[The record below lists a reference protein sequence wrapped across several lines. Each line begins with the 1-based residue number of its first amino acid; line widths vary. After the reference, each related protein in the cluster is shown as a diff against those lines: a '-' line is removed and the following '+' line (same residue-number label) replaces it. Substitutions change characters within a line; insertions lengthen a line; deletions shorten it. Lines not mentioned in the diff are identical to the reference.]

1 MASKPVKTDLT
12 TQNRKGAMPVWD
24 EGEMRRR
31 TRRRLWV
38 LISVLGVLWVVLLVW
53 VAIAPIEDAKAV
65 ELAAD
70 ASLTVVLAPV
80 LVAATGVERLLET
93 AFNTLES
100 VWRSVVAY
108 LGYGMRWL
116 KSAETEVAKAR
127 EWLQSMGAIYNGTL
141 AADNQQVTA
150 ILEQHRQEM
159 LKTLSEALAVAEDA
173 GLKSFLEGAHQ
184 QIEATSAESLVK
196 IVDAL
201 VLPADLPVPPNLL
214 ARINSARTTLLDNL
228 KKLRD
233 AAEAKTVLAQTMLEA
248 AQAHVKAAESKLA
261 AATDSPDYRS
271 AKGAASIVLGLM
283 LGVVVATVGQI
294 QMFALLGIGAVPAR
308 IDVLITGLI
317 IGTGSYPVHS
327 LVGILQQSKDTLDSV
342 KGYFNRSEPQQKSTI
357 TARQPASA
365 DTGGAT
371 VVATVSKQTVEES
384 PNP

>member
-1 MASKPVKTDLT
+1 
-12 TQNRKGAMPVWD
+12 
-24 EGEMRRR
+24 
-31 TRRRLWV
+31 
-38 LISVLGVLWVVLLVW
+38 
-53 VAIAPIEDAKAV
+53 
-65 ELAAD
+65 
-70 ASLTVVLAPV
+70 
-80 LVAATGVERLLET
+80 
-93 AFNTLES
+93 
-100 VWRSVVAY
+100 
-108 LGYGMRWL
+108 
-116 KSAETEVAKAR
+116 
-127 EWLQSMGAIYNGTL
+127 
-141 AADNQQVTA
+141 
-150 ILEQHRQEM
+150 
-159 LKTLSEALAVAEDA
+159 LSDALAVAEDA

-184 QIEATSAESLVK
+184 QIKATSAESLVK

-201 VLPADLPVPPNLL
+201 VLPVDLPVPPDLL
-214 ARINSARTTLLDNL
+214 ATINSVRVTLLDNL

-261 AATDSPDYRS
+261 AAVDSPDYRS

-342 KGYFNRSEPQQKSTI
+342 KGYFNRSEPQQKSTV

-371 VVATVSKQTVEES
+371 MVATVTKQSTEES